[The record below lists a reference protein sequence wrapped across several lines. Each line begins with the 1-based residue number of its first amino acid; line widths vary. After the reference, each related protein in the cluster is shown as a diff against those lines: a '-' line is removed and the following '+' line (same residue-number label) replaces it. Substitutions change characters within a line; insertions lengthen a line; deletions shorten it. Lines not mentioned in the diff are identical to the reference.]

1 MELRVLYLD
10 DNEDNLEFF
19 STIFLDT
26 FSPDRIK
33 ASWASSLNEAQ
44 RIFSDG
50 KMFDLV
56 ISDYDLSNTQHN
68 GFDFYMFI
76 RKINPTIPF
85 VFFSGN
91 EIPQKNDVDNCLY
104 LCEDKNWK
112 SLKEILQ
119 KKLANLSI
127 QKELKVK
134 TLCLEEVSKH

>member
-1 MELRVLYLD
+1 
-10 DNEDNLEFF
+10 
-19 STIFLDT
+19 
-26 FSPDRIK
+26 
-33 ASWASSLNEAQ
+33 
-44 RIFSDG
+44 
-50 KMFDLV
+50 MFDLV

-68 GFDFYMFI
+68 GFDFYTFI

-91 EIPQKNDVDNCLY
+91 EIPQKNDIDHCLY

-119 KKLANLSI
+119 KKVATLFL